1 MVYKGIAF
9 TFMGAFKDR
18 TSALHASCAA
28 AQEELDALLQRAQAS
43 GQVRPDVTIKDL
55 FALVNGLAWVFD
67 QGTHAPEQREIL
79 VQVVLDGL
87 RK

>member
-9 TFMGAFKDR
+9 SFMGAFKDR
-18 TSALHASCAA
+18 ASALHASCAA
-28 AQEELDALLQRAQAS
+28 AQEELDGLLTLAQAS
-43 GQVRPDVTIKDL
+43 GQIRPDVTVKDL

-67 QGTHAPEQREIL
+67 QGTHDTQQGKIL
-79 VQVVLDGL
+79 VQVVVDGL